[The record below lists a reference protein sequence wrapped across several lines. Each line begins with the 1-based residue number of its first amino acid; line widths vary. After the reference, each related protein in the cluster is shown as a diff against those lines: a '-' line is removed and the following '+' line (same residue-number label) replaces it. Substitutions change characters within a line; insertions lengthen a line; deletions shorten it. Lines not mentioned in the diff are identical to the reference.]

1 MECGV
6 EGSVLCVEPEALGFR
21 AVFITCSPVTGS
33 PARPSLG
40 PFLYKDGD
48 TVEARYPERQEDTR
62 ETGRHE
68 TARGTQ
74 ERQARQTQDRQADM
88 RFDEGKEEEKMKLEK
103 VSGSKEG
110 FYLCF
115 VCF

>member
-1 MECGV
+1 MPLSELLHWC
-6 EGSVLCVEPEALGFR
+6 
-21 AVFITCSPVTGS
+21 
-33 PARPSLG
+33 
-40 PFLYKDGD
+40 K
-48 TVEARYPERQEDTR
+48 
-62 ETGRHE
+62 
-68 TARGTQ
+68 
-74 ERQARQTQDRQADM
+74 DRQADR